1 MIVRKA
7 VSEDAGA
14 MADLLNEI
22 IALGGTTAHQSP
34 TSVEAVRPIA
44 GLELP
49 AAVVAEDRGRVIG
62 WQSVEMWQAEAHG
75 GTFVLPGTQANGV
88 GAIIASFRADN
99 VPGLAYY
106 GRMGL
111 VEFARDPEFALNDGR
126 VVGWVHRRFD
136 LA

>member
-1 MIVRKA
+1 
-7 VSEDAGA
+7 

-34 TSVEAVRPIA
+34 TSVEAVRRDYIA
-44 GLELP
+44 GLELL
-49 AAVVAEDRGRVIG
+49 AAVVAEDQGRVIG

-75 GTFVLPGTQANGV
+75 GTFVQPGTQANGV
-88 GAIIASFRADN
+88 GAIIASIRADN

-106 GRMGL
+106 GRMGF

-126 VVGWVHRRFD
+126 VVGRVHRRFD
-136 LA
+136 LV